1 MTVLASL
8 VRAYDRMADRS
19 GIPPYGYSS
28 EKIAFV
34 IPLAENGM
42 PAGEPVDL
50 RQGKKAQPRPM
61 IVPESVERTGTKL
74 QACFLW
80 DNSSY
85 ALGVSG
91 SPGKDALLR
100 HRAFQERHRRDLAGS
115 DDPGLL
121 ALLRFL
127 EWWTPERFE
136 ELGWPEGLK
145 DQNVVFALDGE
156 RRERMIHDRPAAR
169 DLWARLSATDGGTA
183 GVCLVTGERSPIA
196 RLHRPI
202 KGVRNAQPSGA
213 RLVSFNL
220 DAFRSY
226 GHKQGENAPV
236 SDAAAFKYASAL
248 NHFLRS
254 PQCIQIGDASTVF
267 WADADDA
274 AIADQSEALF
284 GALLGIDEGK
294 EAAKIRPILEKM
306 RAGRPIAEAAPHL
319 AEGVRFFVLGLAPNA
334 ARLSVRFYLEDDFS
348 ALMRRFARHAEAMRI
363 DPPPREENPS
373 IWRCLIETAAQR
385 KSENILPNLAGE
397 WLRAILTG
405 RPYPL
410 TLLASVLMRIRSDKS
425 DKKVNALR
433 VAMLKAVLITR
444 EREVVPVSLDP
455 ESRDPGYLLGRL
467 FAAYEYL
474 QTQALGASINAT
486 IRDKYY
492 GTASATPRAVFPLLQ
507 RMATHHLARLRKD
520 HPGRARWIDDQ
531 IGRIFELADM
541 HLLTPT
547 LNTQRQAMFAVG
559 YYHQKNDFYR
569 TRDNAPAE
577 AEALSEESTQ

>member
-19 GIPPYGYSS
+19 GMPPYGYSS

-42 PAGEPVDL
+42 PAGGPVDL
-50 RQGKKAQPRPM
+50 RQGKKAEPRPM
-61 IVPESVERTGTKL
+61 NVPASFKRPGTKPR
-74 QACFLW
+74 AFFLW

-85 ALGVSG
+85 ALGVSD

-127 EWWTPERFE
+127 EWWMPDRFE
-136 ELGWPEGLK
+136 ELGWPEGMK

-169 DLWARLSATDGGTA
+169 ELWVRLLGSGGETE
-183 GVCLVTGERSPIA
+183 GVCLVTGERSSIA
-196 RLHRPI
+196 RLHPAI
-202 KGVRNAQPSGA
+202 KGVWGAQTSGA
-213 RLVSFNL
+213 SLVSFNL
-220 DAFRSY
+220 DAFTSY
-226 GHKQGENAPV
+226 GHEQGENAPV
-236 SDAAAFKYASAL
+236 SDAAAFKYAAAL
-248 NHFLRS
+248 NHFLRAGS
-254 PQCIQIGDASTVF
+254 PQRIQIGDASTIF

-274 AIADQSEALF
+274 AIADESEALF
-284 GALLGIDEGK
+284 GAFLGIDEGK

-334 ARLSVRFYLEDDFS
+334 ARLSVRFYLEDDFG
-348 ALMRRFARHAEAMRI
+348 ALIQRFARHAEAMRI

-385 KSENILPNLAGE
+385 KSENIPPNLAGE

-410 TLLASVLMRIRSDKS
+410 TLLASVLMRIRSDKN
-425 DKKVNALR
+425 VNALR

-507 RMATHHLARLRKD
+507 RMATHHLARLRKN

-547 LNTQRQAMFAVG
+547 LNAQRQAMFAVG

-577 AEALSEESTQ
+577 AEALSEESSQ